1 MPANSPVTSD
11 SSGELPTLH
20 FNDADAFGAWLAE
33 HHASAPGLWLK
44 IPKKASGIAGATYS
58 EALDEALRFGW
69 IDSQKNKLDDDFYL
83 QRFTPRTRRSRW
95 SKVNTKKVGALI
107 DSGRMEPAGMA
118 EVERA
123 KQDGRWDAA
132 YDPPSTT
139 TMPADLQAALDA
151 DPAARTFFESL
162 SSSSRFVIIRSV
174 ESAKQV
180 ATRER
185 RIAKYVTM
193 CRDGEKP

>member
-1 MPANSPVTSD
+1 MPADPPATPYSD
-11 SSGELPTLH
+11 GELPTLA
-20 FNDADAFGAWLAE
+20 FADADAFGTWLAE

-44 IPKKASGIAGATYS
+44 IPKKASGISGPTYS

-83 QRFTPRTRRSRW
+83 QRFTPRTRRGRW
-95 SKVNTKKVGALI
+95 SKINTRKVTALI
-107 DSGRMEPAGMA
+107 ESGRMEPAGMA

-139 TMPADLQAALDA
+139 TMPPDLQAALDA
-151 DPAARTFFESL
+151 DPKARSFFDTL
-162 SSSSRFVIIRSV
+162 SASSRFVIIRSV
-174 ESAKQV
+174 ESAKQA

-185 RIAKYVTM
+185 RIAKYVAM
-193 CRDGEKP
+193 CRNGEKL